1 MENAVNILCETDREF
16 WCHTLSRMAVPVLS
30 NMSNGM
36 LTKRMPIEY
45 SSTWDGRHKQVAYLE
60 CFGRLMAGLAPWL
73 SLPEDETPEGR
84 QRKQLREWAL
94 QSYTNA
100 VDPDSPDLLFWEG
113 ELQPLV
119 DAAYL
124 AHSFLRGYE
133 HLWIPLS
140 PQTKKRYIDR
150 FKRLHQ
156 ITPPYNNWL
165 MFPALIETFLLV
177 AGETYD
183 LYRITFA
190 INKME
195 EWYVG
200 DGWYSDGP
208 LFAFDYYNSYV
219 IHPMYVECLETLV
232 EFLNPSY
239 LPLYQKALKRMQ
251 RYGCILERLISP
263 EGYFPVVGRSATYR
277 TAVFQPLAMLAL
289 NEALPQSL
297 SCGQVRTA
305 LTAVF
310 RKMFEGE
317 QNFTSDG
324 YLTLG
329 VNGYQPHIVDYYTN
343 TGSLYIASLGFL
355 PLGLPASHAF
365 WSSLAESWTSQKV
378 WFGVDARVDRKF
390 V

>member
-1 MENAVNILCETDREF
+1 MENAVNISCKTDREF
-16 WCHTLSRMAVPVLS
+16 WCHTLSRMAAPVLS
-30 NMSNGM
+30 NMSKG
-36 LTKRMPIEY
+36 LLAKRMPIEY
-45 SSTWDGRHKQVAYLE
+45 SRTWDGRNRQVAYLE

-73 SLPEDETPEGR
+73 SLPEDETPEGS
-84 QRKQLREWAL
+84 QRKQLREWAF
-94 QSYTNA
+94 QSYVNA
-100 VDPDSPDLLFWEG
+100 VDPESPDLLFWEG

-133 HLWIPLS
+133 QLWIPLS
-140 PQTKKRYIDR
+140 LQTKQRYVER
-150 FKRLHQ
+150 FKRLRR

-165 MFPALIETFLLV
+165 MFPAIIETFLLV
-177 AGETYD
+177 AGEAYD
-183 LYRITFA
+183 LYRITLA

-200 DGWYSDGP
+200 DGWYSDGAH
-208 LFAFDYYNSYV
+208 FAFDYYSSYV
-219 IHPMYVECLETLV
+219 IHPMYVECLETLA
-232 EFLNPSY
+232 EFLSPSY
-239 LPLYQKALKRMQ
+239 FPLYEKALKRMQ

-289 NEALPQSL
+289 NEELPQSL

-329 VNGYQPHIVDYYTN
+329 VNGYQPHAVDYYTN
-343 TGSLYIASLGFL
+343 TGSLYMASLGFL
-355 PLGLPASHAF
+355 PLGLPASHSF
-365 WSSLAESWTSQKV
+365 WTSEAELWTSQKI
-378 WFGVDARVDRKF
+378 WSGADIGVDRKF
-390 V
+390 I

>member
-1 MENAVNILCETDREF
+1 MSNITNIPYKTDRDF
-16 WCHTLSRMAVPVLS
+16 WCHTLYRMAAPVLS
-30 NMSNGM
+30 NMSKGM
-36 LTKRMPIEY
+36 LKKHMPIEY
-45 SSTWDGRHKQVAYLE
+45 SRTWDGRNRQVAYLE
-60 CFGRLMAGLAPWL
+60 CFGRLMAGLAPWV
-73 SLPEDETPEGR
+73 SLPEDETPEGGR
-84 QRKQLREWAL
+84 RKQLREWAL
-94 QSYTNA
+94 QSYANV

-133 HLWIPLS
+133 QLWVPLS
-140 PQTKKRYIDR
+140 LQTKQRYIER
-150 FKRLHQ
+150 FKRLRR

-165 MFPALIETFLLV
+165 MFPAIIETFLLV
-177 AGETYD
+177 AGEAYD
-183 LYRITFA
+183 LYRITLA
-190 INKME
+190 VNKME

-200 DGWYSDGP
+200 DGWYSDGAH
-208 LFAFDYYNSYV
+208 FAFDYYSSYV
-219 IHPMYVECLETLV
+219 IHPMYVECLETLT

-239 LPLYQKALKRMQ
+239 LSLYEKALKRMQ

-289 NEALPQSL
+289 NEELPQSL

-329 VNGYQPHIVDYYTN
+329 VNGYQPHVVDYYTN
-343 TGSLYIASLGFL
+343 TGSLYMASLGFL
-355 PLGLPASHAF
+355 PLGLPASHSF
-365 WSSLAESWTSQKV
+365 WTSQAELWTSQKI
-378 WFGVDARVDRKF
+378 WSGADIGVDRKF
-390 V
+390 I